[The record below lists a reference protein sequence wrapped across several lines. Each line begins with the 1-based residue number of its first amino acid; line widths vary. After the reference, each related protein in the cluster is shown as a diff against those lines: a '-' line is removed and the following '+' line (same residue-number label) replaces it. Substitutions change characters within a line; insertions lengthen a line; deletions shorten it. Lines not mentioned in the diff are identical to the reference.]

1 MSIFKGYKFHC
12 HSLGKLMTNLPC
24 EQTIIDLEN
33 KIFEQE
39 KERDTLVNANG
50 NKIKWTEAKETNLNA
65 LKERLKREQSNELS
79 TGVISELDSIF
90 NAVYWERKQL
100 LDTKEIR
107 KGLSEEN
114 EGIKLINWFEGTNL
128 SKNETRYYNEYL
140 SGEPDLIHSRIDDN
154 KCSYS
159 LESFDNKEK
168 PTNDNIWQIKAYIW
182 LMHSNGIKVDN
193 VGRVYYTLVNN
204 SLDEIKRKVDY
215 LNNKY
220 YVNNCIEESTNDE
233 KEIIEYYKDLRQLY
247 HNNIFDVK
255 AFKEKNKPFD
265 LEFPIRD
272 MPKSRRIKFFEV
284 EYTEKDK
291 ENMINR
297 LDKCREYLIKKE
309 EEQEKFYE
317 LDNKI
322 NNR

>member
-1 MSIFKGYKFHC
+1 MSIFKDYKFHC

-24 EQTIIDLEN
+24 EQTISDLEN

-50 NKIKWTEAKETNLNA
+50 NKVKWTEAKETNLNA

-79 TGVISELDSIF
+79 SGVISELDSIF

-159 LESFDNKEK
+159 LESFDNKDK

-182 LMHSNGIKVDN
+182 LMHSNNIEVEN

-220 YVNNCIEESTNDE
+220 YVNNCIEESTDDQE
-233 KEIIEYYKDLRQLY
+233 VIIEYYKDLRQLY

-309 EEQEKFYE
+309 AEQEKFYE

>member
-1 MSIFKGYKFHC
+1 MSIFKDYKFHC

-24 EQTIIDLEN
+24 EQTIIELKN

-50 NKIKWTEAKETNLNA
+50 NKVKWTEVKETALTT

-79 TGVISELDSIF
+79 SGVISELDYIF
-90 NAVYWERKQL
+90 NAVYWERKQP

-128 SKNETRYYNEYL
+128 KKNEVRYYNEFL
-140 SGEPDLIHSRIDDN
+140 SGEPDLIHVRIDDN

-159 LESFDNKEK
+159 LESFDNKDK
-168 PTNDNIWQIKAYIW
+168 PTNDNILQIKAYIW
-182 LMHSNGIKVDN
+182 LMHSNGIKVEN

-204 SLDEIKRKVDY
+204 P
-215 LNNKY
+215 
-220 YVNNCIEESTNDE
+220 IEEINKKKYNLAYKHNVLET
-233 KEIIEYYKDLRQLY
+233 EIESEEYLKDLKDLY
-247 HNNIFDVK
+247 HNHIFDVK
-255 AFKEKNKPFD
+255 EFKDKYPAYD

-272 MPKSRRIKFFEV
+272 MPKSRRIKYFEV

-291 ENMINR
+291 QNMINR
-297 LDKCREYLIKKE
+297 LDKCREYLVKKE
-309 EEQEKFYE
+309 AEQEKFYE